1 MPTTHSIPALP
12 HRAQSGTAR
21 AGRPTHIAGL
31 ALIAAVAALAIS
43 SAPVST
49 ALVAPAGAAEQLKQS
64 GAKKR
69 ALKPNCPAKFA
80 AKCNKYQ
87 RVVCV
92 QNDSRGCC
100 TKSICQ

>member
-1 MPTTHSIPALP
+1 MSTTHSIPALP

-21 AGRPTHIAGL
+21 AGRPTRIAGL

-43 SAPVST
+43 SAPAST
-49 ALVAPAGAAEQLKQS
+49 LLVAPAGAAEQLKQS
-64 GAKKR
+64 GAGKKR
-69 ALKPNCPAKFA
+69 VQLKCPLKFT

-92 QNDSRGCC
+92 QNDKRGCC